1 MSQEERFGTRDLSY
15 SAWHRRLSIRRF
27 VGIEPAQSLAMIDL
41 DAVPYVEY
49 DDFSREPLALIE
61 TAIDQGQG
69 FKVATVTKRLAM
81 RVLPIIPAYVVLYTP
96 APWCNPADP
105 AWPDIARF
113 RVRRIWP
120 EPATPWEELT
130 PQEWATRLYY
140 LRHESGT
147 ALDQSWWQSNGQ
159 SGGGTH

>member
-1 MSQEERFGTRDLSY
+1 MSQEERFGTRDLTY

-27 VGIEPAQSLAMIDL
+27 VGIEIAQSLAMIDL

-49 DDFSREPLALIE
+49 DDLYRDPLALIE
-61 TAIDQGQG
+61 TAMDQGQE

-81 RVLPIIPAYVVLYTP
+81 RSRPLLPAYVVLYTP
-96 APWCNPADP
+96 ATWPNPADP
-105 AWPDIARF
+105 AWPDIASF

-120 EPATPWEELT
+120 EPVTQWESIT

-140 LRHESGT
+140 LRHSSGS
-147 ALDQSWWQSNGQ
+147 ALDQNWLQSHARPT
-159 SGGGTH
+159 GTN